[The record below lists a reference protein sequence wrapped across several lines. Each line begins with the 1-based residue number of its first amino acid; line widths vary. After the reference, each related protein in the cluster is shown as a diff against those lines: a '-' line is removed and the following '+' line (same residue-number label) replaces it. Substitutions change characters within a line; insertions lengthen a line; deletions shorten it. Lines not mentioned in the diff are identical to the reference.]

1 MGRILSFKTKL
12 RSFVLNLVF
21 SNRNLSIRR
30 WLTELRRKLGG
41 RPHKVSVFV
50 ELDDPY
56 SYLLCS
62 YLREFKDH
70 YDVELRLY
78 LTEAIKDEFRPAP
91 HLYPEYALRDSR
103 RLAHELG
110 IPFLDR
116 GSIPP
121 VEHRR
126 ALLDAMALRKSS
138 DSFDEELIQAITAYW
153 RGDSEAVARRAEE
166 ATEDS
171 GADKML
177 EQNQR
182 LLARL
187 GHYNT
192 AMMHYGGEWYW
203 SVDRLHYLADRLDKL
218 GAAREP
224 GLAPRIASVRQVM
237 QVNLPVRP
245 PAAARELPPLEVFH
259 SFRSPYSYLSLA
271 RTFEIAD
278 AFGIA
283 INIRPVM
290 PMVMRGMQVPRSKL
304 LYIAADASREAH
316 RRGIPFG
323 RMSDPVGIGIER
335 CMAVFEY
342 AKGERRERDF
352 VLHAGRAIWSEA
364 VDVTTDE
371 GLRKITGKVGLFW
384 PEVLASLEDDS
395 WRQRAEESRA
405 AMMGSGSWGVPTVRI
420 GDWICWGQDRDWL
433 IARHLEELC
442 DSGDGILI

>member
-1 MGRILSFKTKL
+1 LSFKNKL

-21 SNRNLSIRR
+21 SNAYLNVRR

-41 RPHKVSVFV
+41 RPHTVSIFI

-62 YLREFKDH
+62 YLHEFKDH
-70 YDVELRLY
+70 YNVELQLF
-78 LTEAIKDEFRPAP
+78 LTEAIKDGFRPAP
-91 HLYPEYALRDSR
+91 QLYPEYALLDSR
-103 RLAHELG
+103 RLARELG

-116 GSIPP
+116 GGSPP

-126 ALLDAMALRKSS
+126 ALLDALASRQSS
-138 DSFDEELIQAITAYW
+138 DDLDEELIQAITAYW
-153 RGDSEAVARRAEE
+153 RGDSEAVARRSEE
-166 ATEDS
+166 ATGTG
-171 GADKML
+171 GADEML
-177 EQNQR
+177 KRNQQR
-182 LLARL
+182 LVRL

-203 SVDRLHYLADRLDKL
+203 GVDRLHYLADRLDSL

-224 GLAPRIASVRQVM
+224 GLAPRIASIRQVM
-237 QVNLPVRP
+237 QANLPVKP
-245 PAAARELPPLEVFH
+245 LAAARELPPLELFY
-259 SFRSPYSYLSLA
+259 SFRSPYSYLSLT

-278 AFGIA
+278 AFGVTIK
-283 INIRPVM
+283 IRPVM

-304 LYIAADASREAH
+304 LYIATDASREAH

-323 RMSDPVGIGIER
+323 KMSDPVGPGIER
-335 CMAVFEY
+335 LMAVFDY
-342 AKGERRERDF
+342 AKAERREREF
-352 VLHAGRAIWSEA
+352 VLHAGIAIWSKA
-364 VDVTTDE
+364 MDVTTDE
-371 GLRKITGKVGLFW
+371 GLRKITGRVGLFW
-384 PEVLASLEDDS
+384 PEVLASLENDS
-395 WRQRAEESRA
+395 WRQRAEKNRA

-420 GDWICWGQDRDWL
+420 GDWVCWGQDRDWL